1 MSSEFEWTSPPVSGV
16 SGNCYDFNLVQDFPV
31 PASGVSGNFYFFNVP
46 PSVPAETPEPS
57 KEPSFKDF
65 KEAEDYVSSI
75 LDWNPGLKAL
85 IYKTLYNSCMRRGS
99 CDGAIDKYRKGFSA

>member
-1 MSSEFEWTSPPVSGV
+1 MPSEVEWTSLPVLGV
-16 SGNCYDFNLVQDFPV
+16 SGNCY
-31 PASGVSGNFYFFNVP
+31 YFNVP
-46 PSVPAETPEPS
+46 PPVTADTSEPS

-85 IYKTLYNSCMRRGS
+85 IYKMLYNSGMRRGD